1 MKIGRSRPDG
11 HCSFHTFHAPMMAP
25 GGPLRQRRNGR
36 ESCGVQSHDIEGFG
50 SLISLRQQAFSRSV
64 HLLDFANG
72 SRAAL
77 ARSTLTLRG
86 RGLQLGQFPRVQS
99 SRFAEAGAAGLVWK
113 QILARH
119 VLICLTKR
127 SDVYAEPICKAFK
140 LAHGARTCRMLPWTG
155 GCCLMSP
162 HR

>member
-1 MKIGRSRPDG
+1 
-11 HCSFHTFHAPMMAP
+11 MMAP

-86 RGLQLGQFPRVQS
+86 RGLQLGQFPRVES
-99 SRFAEAGAAGLVWK
+99 SRFAEAGAASLVWK
-113 QILARH
+113 QVLARH
-119 VLICLTKR
+119 VLILPDEAVRHVCRANMQSFQIGTWRKNVQNVAMDGRLLL
-127 SDVYAEPICKAFK
+127 DVTTSISRG
-140 LAHGARTCRMLPWTG
+140 LG
-155 GCCLMSP
+155 
-162 HR
+162 